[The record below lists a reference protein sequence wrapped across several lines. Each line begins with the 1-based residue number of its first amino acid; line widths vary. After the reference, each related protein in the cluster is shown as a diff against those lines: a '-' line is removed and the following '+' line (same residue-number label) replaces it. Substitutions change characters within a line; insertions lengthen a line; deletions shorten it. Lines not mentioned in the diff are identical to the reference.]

1 MTVNV
6 LKRQTIFKMIKPEMA
21 LRLIFALL
29 LIGGQSAQ
37 VCAQQKAIS
46 EASLTAL
53 PGQEVTKDNC
63 SQLVTNGE
71 KPSSIRDALF
81 TDGQAKKMFLL
92 YNKGTGKF
100 LTFGGYWS
108 ASATLSDTPCP
119 FWLQSRNEKEET
131 QSSCYLRYPESTEKY
146 LKAEKKFKTYS
157 NTEKEFP
164 APISF
169 YFGSQEG
176 SNRSYAIY
184 KSIQIVKK
192 DGTATDIKVKKTD
205 DSSDTDFHTASTDSP
220 FAPNG
225 KKFKS
230 EALDVDFNNG
240 DKLVVKVDLTACPDD
255 KNTGNILSIGTNIES
270 WNFTGDEM
278 VHVFFAKKDKDD
290 KDVKTFYIDRTW
302 GTAYNQRS
310 QKTTTD
316 ITALKDVTITL
327 TKEALTISSSTEE
340 TYTNKEKEF
349 PTVTPSKPLYYG
361 SVQGNNRSYATYKS
375 IQIVK
380 KDGTKTDIQVK
391 KTDDSSDDAFH
402 TASTGTP
409 FVPNGKKFKSDV
421 LDVDFD
427 NGDQLVVKMNLNE
440 CSDNVKTGN
449 ILSVGTD
456 IEQWS
461 DNFDNMVHV
470 YFTKSSKTFNIDR
483 TWGGSSSPKTV
494 TINNLQEDVTI
505 TLSKDALTITSTE
518 DYGYT
523 VPYTK
528 GKEGTLAKFKCDE
541 DGNYVIDADG
551 NLELTDDA
559 TGKAYYASNANINA
573 YTYSDLPN
581 DTYPSLF
588 ISRSIHSTEDGV
600 GPFLAYATIR
610 KATYDRDNDLS
621 EKMAGVYTDKPICS
635 TGENSKKYNPEYARW
650 QFIPTG
656 TTGEYRL
663 ALHMN
668 VNLETGLGYAEVNNP
683 TKTKEA
689 TYYMTASDGFI
700 KGSTTAIKAGDKQ
713 HYLYSTIDESGNR
726 TYIEDFSDRFEM
738 VKMTETPEQSGD
750 YATWKLITARDYLFM
765 LNSQQSALK
774 ETIDLSTVLADPDF
788 SRHNDGL
795 KKWQIDQTL
804 NSSNVYNA
812 AKLRIG
818 YDGNYKTDL
827 SATGYHYGSNET
839 WNFNDNTD
847 RGRNNNNFCAN
858 HSRYMCATIQNGG
871 YGRMYQSITVDS
883 PGWYIVRCQGLTTI
897 NAYLYATVKEGN
909 AKAAKEFK
917 CDLRK
922 ITDEYLQK
930 NLQILDANDAYWPY
944 DQASPMYNA
953 AVDMNDEHVQPNH
966 VKESTSQVLF
976 FVESATPSAPATIT
990 FGVNVPQQTTY
1001 KTGTNGT
1008 RTYSKDFTAFD
1019 SFRLLYGG
1027 QERNEPYLILNEND
1041 ENLDYLD
1048 ETIHKYK
1055 SHGDIHKR
1063 LLLHRT
1069 FSKGK
1074 WNTIMLPVGLTQD
1087 QFTGAFGKNA
1097 QIAEL
1102 STLTESQIRFKT
1114 VNASTTVTAPDGASY
1129 DYWFK
1134 PMTPY
1139 LIKINDE
1146 GYEAPKETDEYTAYL
1161 FNCADNGMTY
1171 QTKTIGGSDNAYY
1184 SIDDITMIEGDK
1196 FAKTI
1201 DDGNF
1206 NHWDFKGMTQSN
1218 IDGTENT
1225 YSYVIKGQETNE
1237 VNGGKMTAYGML
1249 TRNYTKD
1256 TNNKNT
1262 LLDGRAPMADAY
1274 ALTANAAGKPVM
1286 KYRSAGGASK
1296 GLRCW
1301 FRYTTTNQQA
1311 AKPQLALF
1319 IDDVNEPTSIEDI
1332 MNNDEGIT
1340 PAERF
1345 ANGIYSLNGQKLGDI
1360 NTSWNDL
1367 PKGIYI
1373 VNGKKMVK

>member
-1 MTVNV
+1 MKNNV
-6 LKRQTIFKMIKPEMA
+6 FKCKTIFKMIKPEMA

-46 EASLTAL
+46 EASLKAL
-53 PGQEVTKDNC
+53 QGKEVTKENYT
-63 SQLVTNGE
+63 QLVTNGE
-71 KPSSIRDALF
+71 KQSSIKDALF
-81 TDGQAKKMFLL
+81 NGQADKMFLL

-100 LTFGGYWS
+100 LTFDGYWG
-108 ASATLSDTPCP
+108 ASATLSDSPCP
-119 FWLQSRNEKEET
+119 FWLQSRNNTQET
-131 QSSCYLRYPESTEKY
+131 QSSCYLRYPENEGENWN
-146 LKAEKKFKTYS
+146 AEKKIKTY
-157 NTEKEFP
+157 NNKEKAFP
-164 APISF
+164 TSPTTKSF

-176 SNRSYAIY
+176 DNRSYAIY
-184 KSIQIVKK
+184 KSIQIVKSN
-192 DGTATDIKVKKTD
+192 GNITDIQVKKTD
-205 DSSDTDFHTASTDSP
+205 DSSDDANQTASTENP
-220 FAPNG
+220 FMPNG

-230 EALDVDFNNG
+230 EALDVDFDNG
-240 DKLVVKVDLTACPDD
+240 DKLVVKVNLSKCDND
-255 KNTGNILSIGTNIES
+255 KENILSIGTNIEN
-270 WNFTGDEM
+270 W
-278 VHVFFAKKDKDD
+278 
-290 KDVKTFYIDRTW
+290 
-302 GTAYNQRS
+302 
-310 QKTTTD
+310 
-316 ITALKDVTITL
+316 L
-327 TKEALTISSSTEE
+327 
-340 TYTNKEKEF
+340 
-349 PTVTPSKPLYYG
+349 
-361 SVQGNNRSYATYKS
+361 
-375 IQIVK
+375 
-380 KDGTKTDIQVK
+380 
-391 KTDDSSDDAFH
+391 
-402 TASTGTP
+402 STG
-409 FVPNGKKFKSDV
+409 
-421 LDVDFD
+421 
-427 NGDQLVVKMNLNE
+427 
-440 CSDNVKTGN
+440 
-449 ILSVGTD
+449 
-456 IEQWS
+456 
-461 DNFDNMVHV
+461 DNMVHV
-470 YFTKSSKTFNIDR
+470 YFTKSSKTFYIDR
-483 TWGGSSSPKTV
+483 TWGESYSKKET

-505 TLSKDALTITSTE
+505 TLTKDALTITSVE
-518 DYGYT
+518 DYGYS

-528 GKEGTLAKFKCDE
+528 GKEGTLAKFECDK
-541 DGNYVIDADG
+541 DGNYVIDTDG
-551 NLELTDDA
+551 KLKLTDDA
-559 TGKAYYASNANINA
+559 TGKAYYASNANIYA

-581 DTYPSLF
+581 DAYPSLF
-588 ISRSIHSTEDGV
+588 ISRNIHSTEDGV

-610 KATYDRDNDLS
+610 YSTYTNDNGLS
-621 EKMAGVYTDKPICS
+621 EKMAGIYTDKPICS

-713 HYLYSTIDESGNR
+713 HYLYSTVDESGNR
-726 TYIEDFSDRFEM
+726 TYIEDFSDRYEM

-774 ETIDLSTVLADPDF
+774 ETIDLSAVLADPDF
-788 SRHNDGL
+788 SRHNEGL
-795 KKWQIDQTL
+795 KNWQIDQTL
-804 NSSNVYNA
+804 KSSSDKYNE

-827 SATGYHYGSNET
+827 NASGYKFGASES
-839 WNFNDNTD
+839 WNFNDAID
-847 RGRNNNNFCAN
+847 RGRTNNDFCAN
-858 HSRYMCATIQNGG
+858 HSRYMCATVQNGG

-897 NAYLYATVKEGN
+897 NAYLYATVQEGN
-909 AKAAKEFK
+909 AKEAKEFT
-917 CDLRK
+917 CNLRK

-930 NLQILDANDAYWPY
+930 SLQILDATNAYWPY

-1001 KTGTNGT
+1001 ETGTNGT
-1008 RTYSKDFTAFD
+1008 RSYSKDFTAFD

-1146 GYEAPKETDEYTAYL
+1146 GYETPKETDEYTAYL

-1206 NHWDFKGMTQSN
+1206 NHWDFKGMTKSN
-1218 IDGTENT
+1218 IDGTENI

-1256 TNNKNT
+1256 ANNKNT

-1274 ALTANAAGKPVM
+1274 ALTANAEGKPVM

-1301 FRYTTTNQQA
+1301 FRYTTTDQQA

-1332 MNNDEGIT
+1332 MNNDEGIA

-1345 ANGIYSLNGQKLGDI
+1345 ANGIYSLNGQKLGDV

>member
-1 MTVNV
+1 MKNNV
-6 LKRQTIFKMIKPEMA
+6 FKCQTIFKMIKPEMA

-37 VCAQQKAIS
+37 VCAQKKAIS
-46 EASLTAL
+46 EASLKAL
-53 PGQEVTKDNC
+53 QGKEVTKENYT
-63 SQLVTNGE
+63 QLVTNGE
-71 KPSSIRDALF
+71 KQSSIKDALF
-81 TDGQAKKMFLL
+81 KDGQAQKMFLL
-92 YNKGTGKF
+92 YNKGTGNF
-100 LTFGGYWS
+100 LTFDGYWG
-108 ASATLSDTPCP
+108 ASATLSDSPCP
-119 FWLQSRNEKEET
+119 FWLQSRNNTQET
-131 QSSCYLRYPESTEKY
+131 QSSCYLRYPENEGENWN
-146 LKAEKKFKTYS
+146 AEKKIKTY
-157 NTEKEFP
+157 NNKEKAFP
-164 APISF
+164 TSPTTKSF

-176 SNRSYAIY
+176 DNRSYAIY
-184 KSIQIVKK
+184 KSIQIVKSN
-192 DGTATDIKVKKTD
+192 GNITDIQVKKTD
-205 DSSDTDFHTASTDSP
+205 DSSDDANQTASTENP
-220 FAPNG
+220 FMPNG

-230 EALDVDFNNG
+230 EALDVDFDNG
-240 DKLVVKVDLTACPDD
+240 DKLVVKVNLSKCNND
-255 KNTGNILSIGTNIES
+255 KENILSIGTNIEN
-270 WNFTGDEM
+270 W
-278 VHVFFAKKDKDD
+278 
-290 KDVKTFYIDRTW
+290 
-302 GTAYNQRS
+302 
-310 QKTTTD
+310 
-316 ITALKDVTITL
+316 L
-327 TKEALTISSSTEE
+327 
-340 TYTNKEKEF
+340 
-349 PTVTPSKPLYYG
+349 
-361 SVQGNNRSYATYKS
+361 
-375 IQIVK
+375 
-380 KDGTKTDIQVK
+380 
-391 KTDDSSDDAFH
+391 
-402 TASTGTP
+402 STG
-409 FVPNGKKFKSDV
+409 
-421 LDVDFD
+421 
-427 NGDQLVVKMNLNE
+427 
-440 CSDNVKTGN
+440 
-449 ILSVGTD
+449 
-456 IEQWS
+456 
-461 DNFDNMVHV
+461 DNMVHV
-470 YFTKSSKTFNIDR
+470 YFTKSSKTFYIDR
-483 TWGGSSSPKTV
+483 TWGESYNKKET

-505 TLSKDALTITSTE
+505 TLTKDALTITSVE
-518 DYGYT
+518 DYGYS

-528 GKEGTLAKFKCDE
+528 GKEGTLAMFECDK

-551 NLELTDDA
+551 KLELTEDA
-559 TGKAYYASNANINA
+559 SGKAYYASNANIYA

-581 DTYPSLF
+581 DAYPSLF
-588 ISRSIHSTEDGV
+588 ISRNIHSTEDGV

-610 KATYDRDNDLS
+610 KATYDRDKDLS
-621 EKMAGVYTDKPICS
+621 EKMAGIYTDKPICS
-635 TGENSKKYNPEYARW
+635 TGENGKKYNPEYARW

-668 VNLETGLGYAEVNNP
+668 VNLETGLGYAEVNDP
-683 TKTKEA
+683 SKTKEA

-713 HYLYSTIDESGNR
+713 HYLYSTVDESGNR
-726 TYIEDFSDRFEM
+726 TYIEDFSDRYEM

-774 ETIDLSTVLADPDF
+774 ETIDLSAVLADPDF

-795 KKWQIDQTL
+795 KSWQIDQTL
-804 NSSNVYNA
+804 NSSNVYND

-818 YDGNYKTDL
+818 YDGNYKTNL
-827 SATGYHYGSNET
+827 TASGYTFGASYDK
-839 WNFNDNTD
+839 NFNDAID
-847 RGRNNNNFCAN
+847 RGRTNNDFCAN
-858 HSRYMCATIQNGG
+858 HSRYMCATVQNGG

-897 NAYLYATVKEGN
+897 DAYLYAKVQEGN

-917 CDLRK
+917 CNLRK
-922 ITDEYLQK
+922 ITDDYLQK
-930 NLQILDANDAYWPY
+930 SLQILDATNAYWPY

-976 FVESATPSAPATIT
+976 FVESATPSAPTTIT

-1001 KTGTNGT
+1001 ETGTNGT
-1008 RTYSKDFTAFD
+1008 RSYSKDFTAFD

-1027 QERNEPYLILNEND
+1027 QEKNEPYLILNEND

-1048 ETIHKYK
+1048 QTIHKYK
-1055 SHGDIHKR
+1055 SHGDIHKK

-1087 QFTGAFGKNA
+1087 QFKGAFGDNA

-1102 STLTESQIRFKT
+1102 SELTASKIVFKT
-1114 VNASTTVTAPDGASY
+1114 VNASTTVTAPDGTSY
-1129 DYWFK
+1129 NYWLQ

-1146 GYEAPKETDEYTAYL
+1146 GYEAPKTTDEYTAYL

-1171 QTKTIGGSDNAYY
+1171 QTKTIGGTENAYY
-1184 SIDDITMIEGDK
+1184 SIEDITMIEGDK

-1201 DDGNF
+1201 DEGNF
-1206 NHWDFKGMTQSN
+1206 NHWDFKGMTLSN
-1218 IDGTENT
+1218 IDGTQNT
-1225 YSYVIKGQETNE
+1225 YSYVIKGQETNAD
-1237 VNGGKMTAYGML
+1237 VYGGKMTAYGML

-1256 TNNKNT
+1256 ANNKNT

-1274 ALTANAAGKPVM
+1274 ALTANAEGKPVM

-1301 FRYTTTNQQA
+1301 FRYTTTDQQT

-1319 IDDVNEPTSIEDI
+1319 IDDVNEPTSIDDI
-1332 MNNDEGIT
+1332 MSNDEGIA

-1345 ANGIYSLNGQKLGDI
+1345 ANGIYSLNGQKLGDV

>member
-1 MTVNV
+1 MKNNV
-6 LKRQTIFKMIKPEMA
+6 FKCKTIFKMIKPEMA

-37 VCAQQKAIS
+37 VCAQKKAIS
-46 EASLTAL
+46 EASLKAL
-53 PGQEVTKDNC
+53 QGKEVTKENYT
-63 SQLVTNGE
+63 QLVTNGE
-71 KPSSIRDALF
+71 KQSSIKDALF
-81 TDGQAKKMFLL
+81 NGQADKMFLL

-100 LTFGGYWS
+100 LTFDGYWG
-108 ASATLSDTPCP
+108 ASATLSDSPCP
-119 FWLQSRNEKEET
+119 FWLQSRNNTQET
-131 QSSCYLRYPESTEKY
+131 QSSCYLRYPENERENWN
-146 LKAEKKFKTYS
+146 AEKKIKTY
-157 NTEKEFP
+157 NNKEKEFP
-164 APISF
+164 TSPTTKSF

-176 SNRSYAIY
+176 DNRSYATY
-184 KSIQIVKK
+184 KSIQIVKSN
-192 DGTATDIKVKKTD
+192 GNITDIQVKKTD
-205 DSSDTDFHTASTDSP
+205 DSSDDANQTASTENP
-220 FAPNG
+220 FMPNG

-230 EALDVDFNNG
+230 EALDVDFDNG
-240 DKLVVKVDLTACPDD
+240 DKLVFKVNLSKCDND
-255 KNTGNILSIGTNIES
+255 KENILSIGTNIEN
-270 WNFTGDEM
+270 W
-278 VHVFFAKKDKDD
+278 
-290 KDVKTFYIDRTW
+290 
-302 GTAYNQRS
+302 
-310 QKTTTD
+310 
-316 ITALKDVTITL
+316 L
-327 TKEALTISSSTEE
+327 
-340 TYTNKEKEF
+340 
-349 PTVTPSKPLYYG
+349 
-361 SVQGNNRSYATYKS
+361 
-375 IQIVK
+375 
-380 KDGTKTDIQVK
+380 
-391 KTDDSSDDAFH
+391 
-402 TASTGTP
+402 STG
-409 FVPNGKKFKSDV
+409 
-421 LDVDFD
+421 
-427 NGDQLVVKMNLNE
+427 
-440 CSDNVKTGN
+440 
-449 ILSVGTD
+449 
-456 IEQWS
+456 
-461 DNFDNMVHV
+461 DNMVHV
-470 YFTKSSKTFNIDR
+470 YFTKSSKTFYIDR
-483 TWGGSSSPKTV
+483 TWGESYNKKET

-505 TLSKDALTITSTE
+505 TLTKDALTITSVE
-518 DYGYT
+518 DYGYS
-523 VPYTK
+523 VPYIN
-528 GKEGTLAKFKCDE
+528 GKEGTLAKFECDK

-551 NLELTDDA
+551 KLELTDDA
-559 TGKAYYASNANINA
+559 TGKAYYASNANIYA

-581 DTYPSLF
+581 DAYPSLF
-588 ISRSIHSTEDGV
+588 ISRNIHSTEDGV

-610 KATYDRDNDLS
+610 YSTYTNDNGLS
-621 EKMAGVYTDKPICS
+621 EKMAGIYTDKPICS

-668 VNLETGLGYAEVNNP
+668 VNLETGLGYAEVNDP
-683 TKTKEA
+683 SKTKEA

-713 HYLYSTIDESGNR
+713 HYLYSTVDESGNR
-726 TYIEDFSDRFEM
+726 TYIEDFSDRYEM

-774 ETIDLSTVLADPDF
+774 ETIDLSAVLADPDF

-795 KKWQIDQTL
+795 KNWQIDQTL
-804 NSSNVYNA
+804 KSSSDKYNE

-818 YDGNYKTDL
+818 YDGNYKTNL
-827 SATGYHYGSNET
+827 TASGYTFGASYDK
-839 WNFNDNTD
+839 NFNDAID
-847 RGRNNNNFCAN
+847 RGRTNNDFCAN
-858 HSRYMCATIQNGG
+858 HSRYMCATVQNGG

-897 NAYLYATVKEGN
+897 DAYLYAKVQEGN
-909 AKAAKEFK
+909 AKEAKEFK
-917 CDLRK
+917 CNLRK
-922 ITDEYLQK
+922 ITDDYLQK
-930 NLQILDANDAYWPY
+930 NLQILDATNAYWPY

-1001 KTGTNGT
+1001 ETGTNGT
-1008 RTYSKDFTAFD
+1008 RSYSKDFTAFD

-1087 QFTGAFGKNA
+1087 QFTGAFGENA

-1102 STLTESQIRFKT
+1102 SELTASKIVFKT
-1114 VNASTTVTAPDGASY
+1114 VNASTTVTAPDGTSY
-1129 DYWFK
+1129 NYWLQ

-1139 LIKINDE
+1139 LIKINDD
-1146 GYEAPKETDEYTAYL
+1146 GKDAPDQTKEYTAYL

-1171 QTKTIGGSDNAYY
+1171 QTKTIGGTENAYY
-1184 SIDDITMIEGDK
+1184 SIEDITMIEGEG

-1218 IDGTENT
+1218 IDGKEKT

-1256 TNNKNT
+1256 ANNKNT

-1274 ALTANAAGKPVM
+1274 ALTANAEGKPVM

-1301 FRYTTTNQQA
+1301 FRYTTTDQQA

-1332 MNNDEGIT
+1332 MNNDEGIA

-1345 ANGIYSLNGQKLGDI
+1345 ANGIYSLNGQKLGDV

>member
-1 MTVNV
+1 MKNNV
-6 LKRQTIFKMIKPEMA
+6 FKCKTIFKMIKPEMA

-37 VCAQQKAIS
+37 VCAQKKAIS
-46 EASLTAL
+46 EASLKAL
-53 PGQEVTKDNC
+53 QGKEVTKENYT
-63 SQLVTNGE
+63 QLVTNGE
-71 KPSSIRDALF
+71 KQSSIKDALF
-81 TDGQAKKMFLL
+81 NGQADKMFLL

-100 LTFGGYWS
+100 LTFDGYWG
-108 ASATLSDTPCP
+108 ASATLSDSPCP
-119 FWLQSRNEKEET
+119 FWLQSRNNTQET
-131 QSSCYLRYPESTEKY
+131 QSSCYLRYPENEGENWN
-146 LKAEKKFKTYS
+146 AEKKIKTY
-157 NTEKEFP
+157 NNKEKAFP
-164 APISF
+164 TSPTTKSF

-176 SNRSYAIY
+176 DNRSYAIY
-184 KSIQIVKK
+184 KSIQIVKSN
-192 DGTATDIKVKKTD
+192 GNITDIQVKKTD
-205 DSSDTDFHTASTDSP
+205 DSFDDANQTASTENP
-220 FAPNG
+220 FMPNG

-230 EALDVDFNNG
+230 EALDVDFDNG
-240 DKLVVKVDLTACPDD
+240 DNLVVKVNLSKCDND
-255 KNTGNILSIGTNIES
+255 KENILSIGTNIEN
-270 WNFTGDEM
+270 W
-278 VHVFFAKKDKDD
+278 
-290 KDVKTFYIDRTW
+290 
-302 GTAYNQRS
+302 
-310 QKTTTD
+310 
-316 ITALKDVTITL
+316 L
-327 TKEALTISSSTEE
+327 
-340 TYTNKEKEF
+340 
-349 PTVTPSKPLYYG
+349 
-361 SVQGNNRSYATYKS
+361 
-375 IQIVK
+375 
-380 KDGTKTDIQVK
+380 
-391 KTDDSSDDAFH
+391 
-402 TASTGTP
+402 STG
-409 FVPNGKKFKSDV
+409 
-421 LDVDFD
+421 
-427 NGDQLVVKMNLNE
+427 
-440 CSDNVKTGN
+440 
-449 ILSVGTD
+449 
-456 IEQWS
+456 
-461 DNFDNMVHV
+461 DNMVHV
-470 YFTKSSKTFNIDR
+470 YFTKSSKTFYIDR
-483 TWGGSSSPKTV
+483 TWGESYNKKET

-505 TLSKDALTITSTE
+505 TLTKDALTITSVE
-518 DYGYT
+518 DYGYS
-523 VPYTK
+523 VPYIN
-528 GKEGTLAKFKCDE
+528 GKEGTLAKFECDK
-541 DGNYVIDADG
+541 DGNYVIDANG
-551 NLELTDDA
+551 KLELTEDA
-559 TGKAYYASNANINA
+559 SGKAYYASNANIYA

-581 DTYPSLF
+581 DAYPSLF
-588 ISRSIHSTEDGV
+588 ISRNIHSTEDGV

-610 KATYDRDNDLS
+610 YSTYTNDNGLS
-621 EKMAGVYTDKPICS
+621 EKMAGIYTDKPICS

-668 VNLETGLGYAEVNNP
+668 VNLETGLGYAEVNDP
-683 TKTKEA
+683 SKTKEA

-713 HYLYSTIDESGNR
+713 HYLYSTVDESGNR
-726 TYIEDFSDRFEM
+726 TYIEDFSDRYEM

-774 ETIDLSTVLADPDF
+774 ETIDLSAVLADPDF

-795 KKWQIDQTL
+795 KSWQIDQTL
-804 NSSNVYNA
+804 NSSNVYND

-818 YDGNYKTDL
+818 YDGNYKTNL
-827 SATGYHYGSNET
+827 TASGYTFGASYDK
-839 WNFNDNTD
+839 NFNDAID
-847 RGRNNNNFCAN
+847 RGRTNNDFCAN
-858 HSRYMCATIQNGG
+858 HSRYMCATVQNGG

-897 NAYLYATVKEGN
+897 DAYLYAKVQEGN
-909 AKAAKEFK
+909 AKEAKEFK
-917 CDLRK
+917 CNLRK
-922 ITDEYLQK
+922 ITDDYLQK
-930 NLQILDANDAYWPY
+930 SLQILDATNAYWPY

-1001 KTGTNGT
+1001 ETGTNGT
-1008 RTYSKDFTAFD
+1008 RSYSKDFTAFD

-1027 QERNEPYLILNEND
+1027 QEKNEPYLILNEND

-1048 ETIHKYK
+1048 QTIHKYK
-1055 SHGDIHKR
+1055 SHGDIHKK

-1087 QFTGAFGKNA
+1087 QFKGAFGDNA

-1102 STLTESQIRFKT
+1102 SELTASKIVFKT
-1114 VNASTTVTAPDGASY
+1114 VNASTTVTAPDGTSY
-1129 DYWFK
+1129 NYWLQ

-1139 LIKINDE
+1139 LIKITDE
-1146 GYEAPKETDEYTAYL
+1146 GKDAPDQTKEYTAYL

-1171 QTKTIGGSDNAYY
+1171 QTKTIGGTENAYY
-1184 SIDDITMIEGDK
+1184 SIEDITMIEGDK

-1201 DDGNF
+1201 DEGNF
-1206 NHWDFKGMTQSN
+1206 NHWDFKGMTLSN
-1218 IDGTENT
+1218 IDVKEKT
-1225 YSYVIKGQETNE
+1225 YSYVIKRQETNE

-1256 TNNKNT
+1256 ANNKNT

-1301 FRYTTTNQQA
+1301 FRYTTTDQQA

-1332 MNNDEGIT
+1332 MNNDEGIA

-1345 ANGIYSLNGQKLGDI
+1345 ANGIYSLNGQKLGDV

>member
-1 MTVNV
+1 MKNNV
-6 LKRQTIFKMIKPEMA
+6 FKCKTIFKMIKPEMA

-37 VCAQQKAIS
+37 VCAQKKAIS
-46 EASLTAL
+46 EASLKAL
-53 PGQEVTKDNC
+53 QGKEVTKENYT
-63 SQLVTNGE
+63 QLVTNGE
-71 KPSSIRDALF
+71 KQSSIKDALF
-81 TDGQAKKMFLL
+81 NGQADKMFLL

-100 LTFGGYWS
+100 LTFDGYWG
-108 ASATLSDTPCP
+108 ASATLSDSPCP
-119 FWLQSRNEKEET
+119 FWLQSRNNTQET
-131 QSSCYLRYPESTEKY
+131 QSSCYLRYPENEGENWN
-146 LKAEKKFKTYS
+146 AEKKIKTY
-157 NTEKEFP
+157 NNKEKAFP
-164 APISF
+164 TSPTTKSF

-176 SNRSYAIY
+176 DNRSYAIY
-184 KSIQIVKK
+184 KSIQIVKSN
-192 DGTATDIKVKKTD
+192 GNITDIQVKKTD
-205 DSSDTDFHTASTDSP
+205 DSSDDANQTASTENP
-220 FAPNG
+220 FMPNG

-230 EALDVDFNNG
+230 EALDVDFDNG
-240 DKLVVKVDLTACPDD
+240 DKLVVKVNLSKCNND
-255 KNTGNILSIGTNIES
+255 KENILSIGTNIEKWIS
-270 WNFTGDEM
+270 TGD
-278 VHVFFAKKDKDD
+278 
-290 KDVKTFYIDRTW
+290 
-302 GTAYNQRS
+302 
-310 QKTTTD
+310 
-316 ITALKDVTITL
+316 
-327 TKEALTISSSTEE
+327 
-340 TYTNKEKEF
+340 
-349 PTVTPSKPLYYG
+349 
-361 SVQGNNRSYATYKS
+361 
-375 IQIVK
+375 
-380 KDGTKTDIQVK
+380 
-391 KTDDSSDDAFH
+391 
-402 TASTGTP
+402 
-409 FVPNGKKFKSDV
+409 
-421 LDVDFD
+421 
-427 NGDQLVVKMNLNE
+427 
-440 CSDNVKTGN
+440 
-449 ILSVGTD
+449 
-456 IEQWS
+456 
-461 DNFDNMVHV
+461 NMIHV
-470 YFTKSSKTFNIDR
+470 YFTKNSKTFNIDR
-483 TWGGSSSPKTV
+483 TWGESYSKKET

-505 TLSKDALTITSTE
+505 TLTKDALTITSVE
-518 DYGYT
+518 DYGYS
-523 VPYTK
+523 VPYIK
-528 GKEGTLAKFKCDE
+528 GKEGTLAKFECDK
-541 DGNYVIDADG
+541 DGNYVIDTDG
-551 NLELTDDA
+551 KLKLTDDA
-559 TGKAYYASNANINA
+559 TGKAYYASNANIYA

-581 DTYPSLF
+581 DAYPSLF
-588 ISRSIHSTEDGV
+588 ISRNIHSTEDGV

-610 KATYDRDNDLS
+610 YSTYTNDNGLS
-621 EKMAGVYTDKPICS
+621 EKMAGIYTDKPICS

-668 VNLETGLGYAEVNNP
+668 VNLETGLGYAEVNDP
-683 TKTKEA
+683 SKTKEA

-713 HYLYSTIDESGNR
+713 HYLYSTVDESGNR
-726 TYIEDFSDRFEM
+726 TYIEDFSDRYEM

-774 ETIDLSTVLADPDF
+774 ETIDLSAVLADPDF
-788 SRHNDGL
+788 SRHNEGL
-795 KKWQIDQTL
+795 KNWQIDQTL
-804 NSSNVYNA
+804 KSSSDKYNE

-827 SATGYHYGSNET
+827 NASGYKFGASES
-839 WNFNDNTD
+839 WNFNDAID
-847 RGRNNNNFCAN
+847 RGRTNNDFCAN
-858 HSRYMCATIQNGG
+858 HSRYMCATVQNGG
-871 YGRMYQSITVDS
+871 YGRMYQSITIDR

-897 NAYLYATVKEGN
+897 DAYLYAKVQEGN
-909 AKAAKEFK
+909 AKEAKEFK
-917 CDLRK
+917 CNLRK
-922 ITDEYLQK
+922 ITDDYLQK
-930 NLQILDANDAYWPY
+930 SLQILDATNAYWPY

-1001 KTGTNGT
+1001 ETGTNGT
-1008 RTYSKDFTAFD
+1008 RSYSKDFTAFD

-1055 SHGDIHKR
+1055 SHGDIHKK

-1087 QFTGAFGKNA
+1087 QFTGAFGENA

-1102 STLTESQIRFKT
+1102 SELTASKIVFKT
-1114 VNASTTVTAPDGASY
+1114 VNASTTVTAPDGTSY
-1129 DYWFK
+1129 NYWLQ

-1139 LIKINDE
+1139 LIKINDD
-1146 GYEAPKETDEYTAYL
+1146 GKDAPDQTKEYTAYL

-1171 QTKTIGGSDNAYY
+1171 QTKTIGGTENAYY
-1184 SIDDITMIEGDK
+1184 SIEDITMIEGDK

-1206 NHWDFKGMTQSN
+1206 NHWDFKGMTLSN
-1218 IDGTENT
+1218 IDGKEKT

-1256 TNNKNT
+1256 ANNKNT

-1274 ALTANAAGKPVM
+1274 ALTANAEGKPVM

-1301 FRYTTTNQQA
+1301 FRYTTTDQQA

-1332 MNNDEGIT
+1332 MNNDEGIA

-1345 ANGIYSLNGQKLGDI
+1345 ANGIYSLNGQKLGDV

>member
-1 MTVNV
+1 MKNNV
-6 LKRQTIFKMIKPEMA
+6 FKCKTIFKMIKPEMA

-37 VCAQQKAIS
+37 VCAQKKAIS
-46 EASLTAL
+46 EASLKAL
-53 PGQEVTKDNC
+53 QGNEVTKENYT
-63 SQLVTNGE
+63 QLVTNGE
-71 KPSSIRDALF
+71 KPSSIKDALF
-81 TDGQAKKMFLL
+81 KDGQAQKMFLL

-100 LTFGGYWS
+100 LTFDGYWG
-108 ASATLSDTPCP
+108 ASATLSDSPCP
-119 FWLQSRNEKEET
+119 FWLQSRNNTKET
-131 QSSCYLRYPESTEKY
+131 QSSCYLRYPENEGENWN
-146 LKAEKKFKTYS
+146 AEKKIKTY
-157 NTEKEFP
+157 NNKEKEFP
-164 APISF
+164 VPIHI
-169 YFGSQEG
+169 YLGSQEG

-184 KSIQIVKK
+184 KSIQIKK
-192 DGTATDIKVKKTD
+192 SDGTIKNVQVKKTD
-205 DSSDTDFHTASTDSP
+205 DTSDADFHTASNKNP
-220 FAPNG
+220 FTPNG

-230 EALDVDFNNG
+230 EALDVDFDKG
-240 DKLVVKVDLTACPDD
+240 DQLVVEVDLTKCSDN
-255 KNTGNILSIGTNIES
+255 KETGNILSIGTKIES
-270 WNFTGDEM
+270 WSYSNEEM
-278 VHVFFAKKDKDD
+278 VHVYFAKKDKD
-290 KDVKTFYIDRTW
+290 KTFYIDRTW
-302 GTAYNQRS
+302 GTGS
-310 QKTTTD
+310 QNNKKETINITD
-316 ITALKDVTITL
+316 LQDVTITL
-327 TKEALTISSSTEE
+327 TKEALTISSKEE
-340 TYTNKEKEF
+340 TYTNKKNF
-349 PTVTPSKPLYYG
+349 PTVTPTKSFYYG
-361 SVQGNNRSYATYKS
+361 SVQGDNRSYAIYKA

-380 KDGTKTDIQVK
+380 SGGTTTDVEVK
-391 KTDDSSDDAFH
+391 KTDDTSDGTYH
-402 TASTGTP
+402 KASTDNP
-409 FVPNGKKFKSDV
+409 FAPNGKKFKSDV

-427 NGDQLVVKMNLNE
+427 KGDQLVVNMNLN
-440 CSDNVKTGN
+440 SFPDNTVKGN
-449 ILSVGTD
+449 ILSIGTD
-456 IEQWS
+456 IEQWGY
-461 DNFDNMVHV
+461 NFGNMVHI
-470 YFTKSSKTFNIDR
+470 YFTKSSKTFYIDR
-483 TWGGSSSPKTV
+483 TWGGSNSQKTV

-505 TLSKDALTITSTE
+505 TLTKDALTITSVE
-518 DYGYT
+518 DYGYS
-523 VPYTK
+523 VLYTK
-528 GKEGTLAKFKCDE
+528 GKEGTLAKFECDK
-541 DGNYVIDADG
+541 DGNYVIDTDG
-551 NLELTDDA
+551 KLKLTDDA
-559 TGKAYYASNANINA
+559 TGKAYYASNANIYA

-581 DTYPSLF
+581 DAYPSLF
-588 ISRSIHSTEDGV
+588 ISRNIHSTEDGV

-610 KATYDRDNDLS
+610 YSTYTNDNGLS
-621 EKMAGVYTDKPICS
+621 EKMAGIYTDKPICS

-668 VNLETGLGYAEVNNP
+668 VNLETGLGYAEVNDP
-683 TKTKEA
+683 SKTKEA

-713 HYLYSTIDESGNR
+713 HYLYSTVDESGNR
-726 TYIEDFSDRFEM
+726 TYIEDFSDRYEM

-774 ETIDLSTVLADPDF
+774 ETIDLSAVLADPDF

-795 KKWQIDQTL
+795 KSWQIDQTL
-804 NSSNVYNA
+804 NSSNVYND

-818 YDGNYKTDL
+818 YDGNYKTNL
-827 SATGYHYGSNET
+827 TASGYTFGASYDK
-839 WNFNDNTD
+839 NFNDAID
-847 RGRNNNNFCAN
+847 RGRTNNDFCAN
-858 HSRYMCATIQNGG
+858 HSRYMCATVQNGG

-897 NAYLYATVKEGN
+897 DAYLYAKVQEGN

-917 CDLRK
+917 CNLRK
-922 ITDEYLQK
+922 ITDDYLQK
-930 NLQILDANDAYWPY
+930 SLQILDATNAYWPY

-1001 KTGTNGT
+1001 ETGTNGT
-1008 RTYSKDFTAFD
+1008 RSYSKDFTAFD

-1027 QERNEPYLILNEND
+1027 QEKNEPYLILNEND

-1048 ETIHKYK
+1048 QTIHKYK
-1055 SHGDIHKR
+1055 SHGDIHKK

-1114 VNASTTVTAPDGASY
+1114 VNASTTVTAPDGTSY
-1129 DYWFK
+1129 NYWLQ

-1146 GYEAPKETDEYTAYL
+1146 GYEAPKTTDEYTAYL

-1171 QTKTIGGSDNAYY
+1171 QTKTIGGTENAYY
-1184 SIDDITMIEGDK
+1184 SIEDITMIEGDK

-1201 DDGNF
+1201 DEGNF
-1206 NHWDFKGMTQSN
+1206 NHWDFKGMTLSN
-1218 IDGTENT
+1218 IDGTQNT

-1256 TNNKNT
+1256 ANNKNT

-1274 ALTANAAGKPVM
+1274 ALTANAEGKPVM

-1301 FRYTTTNQQA
+1301 FRYTTTDQQA

-1332 MNNDEGIT
+1332 MNNDEGIA

-1345 ANGIYSLNGQKLGDI
+1345 ANGIYSLNGQKLGDV

-1373 VNGKKMVK
+1373 VNGKKMMK

>member
-1 MTVNV
+1 MKNNV
-6 LKRQTIFKMIKPEMA
+6 FKCKTIFKMIKPEMA

-37 VCAQQKAIS
+37 VCAQKKAIS
-46 EASLTAL
+46 EASLKAL
-53 PGQEVTKDNC
+53 QGKEVTKENYT
-63 SQLVTNGE
+63 QLVTNGE
-71 KPSSIRDALF
+71 KQSSIKDALF
-81 TDGQAKKMFLL
+81 NGQADKMFLL

-100 LTFGGYWS
+100 LTFDGYWG
-108 ASATLSDTPCP
+108 ASATLSDSPCP
-119 FWLQSRNEKEET
+119 FWLQSRNNTQET
-131 QSSCYLRYPESTEKY
+131 QSSCYLRYPENEGENWN
-146 LKAEKKFKTYS
+146 AEKKIKTY
-157 NTEKEFP
+157 NNKEKAFP
-164 APISF
+164 TSPTTKSF

-176 SNRSYAIY
+176 DNRSYAIY
-184 KSIQIVKK
+184 KSIQIVKSN
-192 DGTATDIKVKKTD
+192 GNITDIQVKKTD
-205 DSSDTDFHTASTDSP
+205 DSSDDANQTASTENP
-220 FAPNG
+220 FMPNG

-230 EALDVDFNNG
+230 EALDVDFDNG
-240 DKLVVKVDLTACPDD
+240 DKLVVKVNLSKCDND
-255 KNTGNILSIGTNIES
+255 KENILSIGTNIEN
-270 WNFTGDEM
+270 W
-278 VHVFFAKKDKDD
+278 
-290 KDVKTFYIDRTW
+290 
-302 GTAYNQRS
+302 
-310 QKTTTD
+310 
-316 ITALKDVTITL
+316 L
-327 TKEALTISSSTEE
+327 
-340 TYTNKEKEF
+340 
-349 PTVTPSKPLYYG
+349 
-361 SVQGNNRSYATYKS
+361 
-375 IQIVK
+375 
-380 KDGTKTDIQVK
+380 
-391 KTDDSSDDAFH
+391 
-402 TASTGTP
+402 STG
-409 FVPNGKKFKSDV
+409 
-421 LDVDFD
+421 
-427 NGDQLVVKMNLNE
+427 
-440 CSDNVKTGN
+440 
-449 ILSVGTD
+449 
-456 IEQWS
+456 
-461 DNFDNMVHV
+461 DNMVHV
-470 YFTKSSKTFNIDR
+470 YFTKSSKTFYIDR
-483 TWGGSSSPKTV
+483 TWGESYNKKET

-505 TLSKDALTITSTE
+505 TLTKDALTITSVE
-518 DYGYT
+518 DYGYS
-523 VPYTK
+523 VPYIK
-528 GKEGTLAKFKCDE
+528 GKEGTLAKFECDK
-541 DGNYVIDADG
+541 DGNYVIDTDG
-551 NLELTDDA
+551 KLKLTDDA
-559 TGKAYYASNANINA
+559 TGKAYYASNANIYA

-581 DTYPSLF
+581 DAYPSLF
-588 ISRSIHSTEDGV
+588 ISRNIHSTEDGV

-610 KATYDRDNDLS
+610 YSTYTNDNGLS
-621 EKMAGVYTDKPICS
+621 EKMAGIYTDKPICS

-668 VNLETGLGYAEVNNP
+668 VNLETGLGYAEVNDP
-683 TKTKEA
+683 SKTKEA

-713 HYLYSTIDESGNR
+713 HYLYSTVDESGNR
-726 TYIEDFSDRFEM
+726 TYIEDFSDRYEM

-774 ETIDLSTVLADPDF
+774 ETIDLSAVLADPDF

-795 KKWQIDQTL
+795 KSWQIDQTL
-804 NSSNVYNA
+804 NSSNVYND

-818 YDGNYKTDL
+818 YDGNYKTNL
-827 SATGYHYGSNET
+827 TASGYTFGASYDK
-839 WNFNDNTD
+839 NFNDAID
-847 RGRNNNNFCAN
+847 RGRTNNDFCAN
-858 HSRYMCATIQNGG
+858 HSRYMCATVQNGG

-897 NAYLYATVKEGN
+897 DAYLYAKVQEGN
-909 AKAAKEFK
+909 AKEAKEFT
-917 CDLRK
+917 CNLRK
-922 ITDEYLQK
+922 ITDDYLQK
-930 NLQILDANDAYWPY
+930 SLQILDAKDAYWPY

-1001 KTGTNGT
+1001 ETGTNGT
-1008 RTYSKDFTAFD
+1008 RSYSKDFTAFD

-1027 QERNEPYLILNEND
+1027 QEKNEPYLILNEND

-1048 ETIHKYK
+1048 QTIHKYK
-1055 SHGDIHKR
+1055 SHGDIHKK

-1087 QFTGAFGKNA
+1087 QFKGAFGDNA

-1102 STLTESQIRFKT
+1102 SELTASKIVFKT

-1129 DYWFK
+1129 NYWLQ

-1139 LIKINDE
+1139 LIKITDE
-1146 GYEAPKETDEYTAYL
+1146 GKDAPDQTKEYTAYL

-1171 QTKTIGGSDNAYY
+1171 QTKTIGGTENAYY
-1184 SIDDITMIEGDK
+1184 SIEDITMIEGEG

-1206 NHWDFKGMTQSN
+1206 NHWDFKGMTLSN
-1218 IDGTENT
+1218 IDGKEKT

-1249 TRNYTKD
+1249 THNYTKD
-1256 TNNKNT
+1256 ANNKNT

-1274 ALTANAAGKPVM
+1274 ALTANAEGKPVM

-1301 FRYTTTNQQA
+1301 FRYTTTDQQA

-1319 IDDVNEPTSIEDI
+1319 IDDVNEPTSIDDI
-1332 MNNDEGIT
+1332 MSNDEGIA

-1345 ANGIYSLNGQKLGDI
+1345 ANGIYSLNGQKLGDV

>member
-1 MTVNV
+1 MKNNV
-6 LKRQTIFKMIKPEMA
+6 FKCKTIFKMIKPEMA

-37 VCAQQKAIS
+37 VCAQKKAIS
-46 EASLTAL
+46 EASLKAL
-53 PGQEVTKDNC
+53 QGKEVTKENYT
-63 SQLVTNGE
+63 QLVTNGE
-71 KPSSIRDALF
+71 KQSSIKDALF
-81 TDGQAKKMFLL
+81 NGQADKMFLL

-100 LTFGGYWS
+100 LTFDGYWG
-108 ASATLSDTPCP
+108 ASATLSDSPCP
-119 FWLQSRNEKEET
+119 FWLQSRNNTQET
-131 QSSCYLRYPESTEKY
+131 QSSCYLRYPENEGENWN
-146 LKAEKKFKTYS
+146 AEKKIKTY
-157 NTEKEFP
+157 NNKEKAFP
-164 APISF
+164 TSPTTKSF

-176 SNRSYAIY
+176 DNRSYAIY
-184 KSIQIVKK
+184 KSIQIVKSN
-192 DGTATDIKVKKTD
+192 GNITDIQVKKTD
-205 DSSDTDFHTASTDSP
+205 DSSDDANQTASTENP
-220 FAPNG
+220 FMPNG

-230 EALDVDFNNG
+230 EALDVDFDNG
-240 DKLVVKVDLTACPDD
+240 DKLVVKVNLSKCNND
-255 KNTGNILSIGTNIES
+255 KENILSIGTNIEK
-270 WNFTGDEM
+270 W
-278 VHVFFAKKDKDD
+278 
-290 KDVKTFYIDRTW
+290 I
-302 GTAYNQRS
+302 
-310 QKTTTD
+310 
-316 ITALKDVTITL
+316 
-327 TKEALTISSSTEE
+327 
-340 TYTNKEKEF
+340 
-349 PTVTPSKPLYYG
+349 
-361 SVQGNNRSYATYKS
+361 
-375 IQIVK
+375 
-380 KDGTKTDIQVK
+380 
-391 KTDDSSDDAFH
+391 
-402 TASTGTP
+402 STG
-409 FVPNGKKFKSDV
+409 
-421 LDVDFD
+421 
-427 NGDQLVVKMNLNE
+427 E
-440 CSDNVKTGN
+440 
-449 ILSVGTD
+449 
-456 IEQWS
+456 
-461 DNFDNMVHV
+461 NMVHV
-470 YFTKSSKTFNIDR
+470 YFTKSSKTFYIDR
-483 TWGGSSSPKTV
+483 TWGSYNKKET
-494 TINNLQEDVTI
+494 TINNLQEDVII
-505 TLSKDALTITSTE
+505 TLTKDALTITSVE
-518 DYGYT
+518 DYGYS

-528 GKEGTLAKFKCDE
+528 GKEGTLAMFECDK

-551 NLELTDDA
+551 KLELTEDA
-559 TGKAYYASNANINA
+559 SGKAYYASNANIYA

-581 DTYPSLF
+581 DAYPSLF
-588 ISRSIHSTEDGV
+588 ISRNIHSTEDGV

-610 KATYDRDNDLS
+610 YSTYTNDNGLS
-621 EKMAGVYTDKPICS
+621 EKMAGIYTDKPICS

-668 VNLETGLGYAEVNNP
+668 VNLETGLGYAEVNDP

-713 HYLYSTIDESGNR
+713 HYLYSTVDESGNR
-726 TYIEDFSDRFEM
+726 TYIEDFSDRYEM

-774 ETIDLSTVLADPDF
+774 ETIDLSAVLADPDF

-795 KKWQIDQTL
+795 KSWQIDQTL
-804 NSSNVYNA
+804 NSSNVYND

-818 YDGNYKTDL
+818 YDGNYKTNL
-827 SATGYHYGSNET
+827 TASGYTFGASYDK
-839 WNFNDNTD
+839 NFNDAID
-847 RGRNNNNFCAN
+847 RGRTNNDFCAN
-858 HSRYMCATIQNGG
+858 HSRYMCATVQNGG

-897 NAYLYATVKEGN
+897 NAYLYATVQEGN
-909 AKAAKEFK
+909 AKEAKEFT
-917 CDLRK
+917 CNLRK

-930 NLQILDANDAYWPY
+930 NLQILDATNAYWPY

-1001 KTGTNGT
+1001 ETGTNGT
-1008 RTYSKDFTAFD
+1008 RSYSKDFTAFD

-1027 QERNEPYLILNEND
+1027 QEKNEPYLILNEND

-1087 QFTGAFGKNA
+1087 QFKGAFGDNA

-1102 STLTESQIRFKT
+1102 SELTASKIVFKT
-1114 VNASTTVTAPDGASY
+1114 VNASTTVTAPDGTSY
-1129 DYWFK
+1129 NYWLQ

-1139 LIKINDE
+1139 LIKITDE
-1146 GYEAPKETDEYTAYL
+1146 GKDAPDQTDEYTDYL

-1171 QTKTIGGSDNAYY
+1171 QTKTIGGTENAYY
-1184 SIDDITMIEGDK
+1184 SIEDITMIEGDK

-1201 DDGNF
+1201 DEGNF
-1206 NHWDFKGMTQSN
+1206 NHWDFKGMTLSN
-1218 IDGTENT
+1218 IDGKEKT

-1237 VNGGKMTAYGML
+1237 VNGGKITAYGML

-1256 TNNKNT
+1256 ANNKNT

-1274 ALTANAAGKPVM
+1274 ALTANAEGKPVM

-1301 FRYTTTNQQA
+1301 FRYTTTDQQA

-1319 IDDVNEPTSIEDI
+1319 IDDVNEPTSIDDI
-1332 MNNDEGIT
+1332 MSNDEGIA

-1345 ANGIYSLNGQKLGDI
+1345 ANGIYSLNGQKLGDV

>member
-1 MTVNV
+1 MKNNV
-6 LKRQTIFKMIKPEMA
+6 FKCKTIFKMIKPEMA

-37 VCAQQKAIS
+37 VCAQKKAIS
-46 EASLTAL
+46 EASLKAL
-53 PGQEVTKDNC
+53 QGKEVTKENYT
-63 SQLVTNGE
+63 QLVTNGE
-71 KPSSIRDALF
+71 KQSSIKDALF
-81 TDGQAKKMFLL
+81 NGQADKMFLL

-100 LTFGGYWS
+100 LTFDGYWG
-108 ASATLSDTPCP
+108 ASATLSDSPCP
-119 FWLQSRNEKEET
+119 FWLQSRNNTQET
-131 QSSCYLRYPESTEKY
+131 QSSCYLRYPENEGENWN
-146 LKAEKKFKTYS
+146 AEKKIKTY
-157 NTEKEFP
+157 NNKEKEFP
-164 APISF
+164 TSPTTKSF

-176 SNRSYAIY
+176 DNRSYAIY
-184 KSIQIVKK
+184 KSIQIVKSN
-192 DGTATDIKVKKTD
+192 GNITDIQVKKTD
-205 DSSDTDFHTASTDSP
+205 DSSDDANQTASTENP
-220 FAPNG
+220 FMPNG

-230 EALDVDFNNG
+230 EALDVDFDNG
-240 DKLVVKVDLTACPDD
+240 DKLVVKVNLSKCNND
-255 KNTGNILSIGTNIES
+255 KENILSIGTNIEK
-270 WNFTGDEM
+270 W
-278 VHVFFAKKDKDD
+278 
-290 KDVKTFYIDRTW
+290 I
-302 GTAYNQRS
+302 
-310 QKTTTD
+310 
-316 ITALKDVTITL
+316 
-327 TKEALTISSSTEE
+327 
-340 TYTNKEKEF
+340 
-349 PTVTPSKPLYYG
+349 
-361 SVQGNNRSYATYKS
+361 
-375 IQIVK
+375 
-380 KDGTKTDIQVK
+380 
-391 KTDDSSDDAFH
+391 
-402 TASTGTP
+402 STG
-409 FVPNGKKFKSDV
+409 N
-421 LDVDFD
+421 
-427 NGDQLVVKMNLNE
+427 
-440 CSDNVKTGN
+440 
-449 ILSVGTD
+449 
-456 IEQWS
+456 
-461 DNFDNMVHV
+461 NMVHV
-470 YFTKSSKTFNIDR
+470 YFTKSSKTFYIDR
-483 TWGGSSSPKTV
+483 TWGESYNKKET

-505 TLSKDALTITSTE
+505 TLTKDALTITSVE
-518 DYGYT
+518 DYGYS
-523 VPYTK
+523 VPYIN
-528 GKEGTLAKFKCDE
+528 GKEGTLAKFECDK
-541 DGNYVIDADG
+541 DGNYVIDTDG
-551 NLELTDDA
+551 KLKLTDDA
-559 TGKAYYASNANINA
+559 TGKAYYASNANIYA

-581 DTYPSLF
+581 DAYPSLF
-588 ISRSIHSTEDGV
+588 ISRNIHSTEDGV

-610 KATYDRDNDLS
+610 YSTYTNDNGLS
-621 EKMAGVYTDKPICS
+621 EKMAGIYTDKPICS

-668 VNLETGLGYAEVNNP
+668 VNLETGLGYAEVNDP
-683 TKTKEA
+683 SKTKEA

-713 HYLYSTIDESGNR
+713 HYLYSTVDESGNR
-726 TYIEDFSDRFEM
+726 TYIEDFSDRYEM

-774 ETIDLSTVLADPDF
+774 ETIDLSAVLADPDF

-795 KKWQIDQTL
+795 KNWQIDQTL
-804 NSSNVYNA
+804 NSSNVYND

-818 YDGNYKTDL
+818 YDGNYKTNL
-827 SATGYHYGSNET
+827 TASGYTFGASYDK
-839 WNFNDNTD
+839 NFNDAID
-847 RGRNNNNFCAN
+847 RGRTNNDFCAN
-858 HSRYMCATIQNGG
+858 HSRYMCATVQNGG
-871 YGRMYQSITVDS
+871 YGRMYQSITIDR

-897 NAYLYATVKEGN
+897 DAYLYAKVQEGN
-909 AKAAKEFK
+909 AKEAKEFK
-917 CDLRK
+917 CNLRK
-922 ITDEYLQK
+922 ITDDYLQK
-930 NLQILDANDAYWPY
+930 SLQILDATNAYWPY

-1001 KTGTNGT
+1001 ETGTNGT
-1008 RTYSKDFTAFD
+1008 RSYSKDFTAFD

-1027 QERNEPYLILNEND
+1027 QEKNEPYLILNEND

-1048 ETIHKYK
+1048 QTIHKYK
-1055 SHGDIHKR
+1055 SHGDIHKK

-1114 VNASTTVTAPDGASY
+1114 VNASTTVTAPDGTSY
-1129 DYWFK
+1129 NYWLQ

-1139 LIKINDE
+1139 LIKITDE
-1146 GYEAPKETDEYTAYL
+1146 GKDAPDQTDEYTAYL

-1171 QTKTIGGSDNAYY
+1171 QTKTIGGTENAYY
-1184 SIDDITMIEGDK
+1184 SIEDITMIEGDK

-1206 NHWDFKGMTQSN
+1206 NHWDFKGMTLSN
-1218 IDGTENT
+1218 IDGKEKT

-1256 TNNKNT
+1256 ANNKNT

-1274 ALTANAAGKPVM
+1274 ALTANAEGKPVM

-1301 FRYTTTNQQA
+1301 FRYTTTDQQA

-1319 IDDVNEPTSIEDI
+1319 IDDVNEPTSIDDI
-1332 MNNDEGIT
+1332 MSNDEGIA

-1345 ANGIYSLNGQKLGDI
+1345 ANGIYSLNGQKLGDV

>member
-1 MTVNV
+1 MKNNV
-6 LKRQTIFKMIKPEMA
+6 FKCKTIFKMIKPEMA

-46 EASLTAL
+46 EASLKAL
-53 PGQEVTKDNC
+53 QGKEVTKENYT
-63 SQLVTNGE
+63 QLVTNGE
-71 KPSSIRDALF
+71 KQSSIKDALF
-81 TDGQAKKMFLL
+81 NGQADKMFLL

-100 LTFGGYWS
+100 LTFDGYWG
-108 ASATLSDTPCP
+108 ASATLSDSPCP
-119 FWLQSRNEKEET
+119 FWLQSRNNTQET
-131 QSSCYLRYPESTEKY
+131 QSSCYLRYPENERENWN
-146 LKAEKKFKTYS
+146 AEKKIKTY
-157 NTEKEFP
+157 NNKEKEFP
-164 APISF
+164 TSPTTKSF

-176 SNRSYAIY
+176 DNRSYAIY
-184 KSIQIVKK
+184 KSIQIVKSN
-192 DGTATDIKVKKTD
+192 GNITDIQVKKTD
-205 DSSDTDFHTASTDSP
+205 DSSDDANQTASTENP
-220 FAPNG
+220 FMPNG

-230 EALDVDFNNG
+230 EALDVDFDNG
-240 DKLVVKVDLTACPDD
+240 DKLVVKVNLSKCDND
-255 KNTGNILSIGTNIES
+255 KENILSIGTNIEK
-270 WNFTGDEM
+270 W
-278 VHVFFAKKDKDD
+278 
-290 KDVKTFYIDRTW
+290 I
-302 GTAYNQRS
+302 
-310 QKTTTD
+310 
-316 ITALKDVTITL
+316 
-327 TKEALTISSSTEE
+327 
-340 TYTNKEKEF
+340 
-349 PTVTPSKPLYYG
+349 
-361 SVQGNNRSYATYKS
+361 
-375 IQIVK
+375 
-380 KDGTKTDIQVK
+380 
-391 KTDDSSDDAFH
+391 
-402 TASTGTP
+402 STG
-409 FVPNGKKFKSDV
+409 
-421 LDVDFD
+421 
-427 NGDQLVVKMNLNE
+427 E
-440 CSDNVKTGN
+440 
-449 ILSVGTD
+449 
-456 IEQWS
+456 
-461 DNFDNMVHV
+461 NMVHV
-470 YFTKSSKTFNIDR
+470 YFTKSSKTFYIDR
-483 TWGGSSSPKTV
+483 TWGSYNKKET

-505 TLSKDALTITSTE
+505 TLTKDALTITSVE
-518 DYGYT
+518 DYGYS

-528 GKEGTLAKFKCDE
+528 GKEGTLAMFECDK

-551 NLELTDDA
+551 KLELTDDA
-559 TGKAYYASNANINA
+559 TGKAYYASNANIYA

-581 DTYPSLF
+581 DAYPSLF
-588 ISRSIHSTEDGV
+588 ISRNIHSTEDGV

-610 KATYDRDNDLS
+610 YSTYTNDNGLS
-621 EKMAGVYTDKPICS
+621 EKMAGIYTDKPICS

-668 VNLETGLGYAEVNNP
+668 VNLETGLGYAEVNDP
-683 TKTKEA
+683 SKTKEA

-713 HYLYSTIDESGNR
+713 HYLYSTVDESGNR
-726 TYIEDFSDRFEM
+726 TYIEDFSDRYEM

-774 ETIDLSTVLADPDF
+774 ETIDLSAVLADPDF
-788 SRHNDGL
+788 SRHNEGL
-795 KKWQIDQTL
+795 KNWQIDQTL
-804 NSSNVYNA
+804 KSSSDKYNE

-827 SATGYHYGSNET
+827 NASGYKFGASES
-839 WNFNDNTD
+839 WNFNDAID
-847 RGRNNNNFCAN
+847 RGRTNNDFCAN
-858 HSRYMCATIQNGG
+858 HSRYMCATVQNGG

-897 NAYLYATVKEGN
+897 DAYLYAKVQEGN

-917 CDLRK
+917 CNLRK
-922 ITDEYLQK
+922 ITDDYLQK
-930 NLQILDANDAYWPY
+930 SLQILDATNAYWPY

-1001 KTGTNGT
+1001 ETGTNGT
-1008 RTYSKDFTAFD
+1008 RSYSKDFTAFD

-1171 QTKTIGGSDNAYY
+1171 QTKTIGGTENAYY
-1184 SIDDITMIEGDK
+1184 SIEDITMIEGDK

-1201 DDGNF
+1201 DEGNF
-1206 NHWDFKGMTQSN
+1206 NHWDFKGMTLYN
-1218 IDGTENT
+1218 IDGTQNT

-1256 TNNKNT
+1256 ANNKNT

-1274 ALTANAAGKPVM
+1274 ALTANAEGKPVM

-1301 FRYTTTNQQA
+1301 FRYTTTDQQA

-1332 MNNDEGIT
+1332 MNNDEGIAPT
-1340 PAERF
+1340 ERF
-1345 ANGIYSLNGQKLGDI
+1345 ANGIYSLNGQKLGDV

>member
-1 MTVNV
+1 MKNNV
-6 LKRQTIFKMIKPEMA
+6 FKCKTIFKMIKPEMA

-37 VCAQQKAIS
+37 VCAQKKAIS
-46 EASLTAL
+46 EASLKAL
-53 PGQEVTKDNC
+53 QGKEVTKENYT
-63 SQLVTNGE
+63 QLVTNGE
-71 KPSSIRDALF
+71 KQSSIKDALF
-81 TDGQAKKMFLL
+81 NGQADKMFLL

-100 LTFGGYWS
+100 LTFDGYWG
-108 ASATLSDTPCP
+108 ASATLSDSPCP
-119 FWLQSRNEKEET
+119 FWLQSRNNTQET
-131 QSSCYLRYPESTEKY
+131 QSSCYLRYPENEGENWN
-146 LKAEKKFKTYS
+146 AEKKIKTY
-157 NTEKEFP
+157 NNKEKEFP
-164 APISF
+164 TSPTTKSF

-176 SNRSYAIY
+176 DNRSYAIY
-184 KSIQIVKK
+184 KSIQIVKSN
-192 DGTATDIKVKKTD
+192 GNITDIQVKKTD
-205 DSSDTDFHTASTDSP
+205 DSSDDANQTASTENP
-220 FAPNG
+220 FMPNG

-230 EALDVDFNNG
+230 EALDVDFDNG
-240 DKLVVKVDLTACPDD
+240 DKLVVKVNLSKCDND
-255 KNTGNILSIGTNIES
+255 KENILSIGTNIEKWIS
-270 WNFTGDEM
+270 TGD
-278 VHVFFAKKDKDD
+278 
-290 KDVKTFYIDRTW
+290 
-302 GTAYNQRS
+302 
-310 QKTTTD
+310 
-316 ITALKDVTITL
+316 
-327 TKEALTISSSTEE
+327 
-340 TYTNKEKEF
+340 
-349 PTVTPSKPLYYG
+349 
-361 SVQGNNRSYATYKS
+361 
-375 IQIVK
+375 
-380 KDGTKTDIQVK
+380 
-391 KTDDSSDDAFH
+391 
-402 TASTGTP
+402 
-409 FVPNGKKFKSDV
+409 
-421 LDVDFD
+421 
-427 NGDQLVVKMNLNE
+427 
-440 CSDNVKTGN
+440 
-449 ILSVGTD
+449 
-456 IEQWS
+456 
-461 DNFDNMVHV
+461 NMIHV
-470 YFTKSSKTFNIDR
+470 YFTKNSKTFNIDR
-483 TWGGSSSPKTV
+483 TWGESYSKKET

-505 TLSKDALTITSTE
+505 TLTKDALTITSVE
-518 DYGYT
+518 DYGYS

-528 GKEGTLAKFKCDE
+528 GKEGTLAKFECDK
-541 DGNYVIDADG
+541 DGNYVIDANG
-551 NLELTDDA
+551 KLELTEDA
-559 TGKAYYASNANINA
+559 SGKAYYASNANIYA

-581 DTYPSLF
+581 DAYPSLF
-588 ISRSIHSTEDGV
+588 ISRNIHSTEDGV

-610 KATYDRDNDLS
+610 YSTYTNDNGLS
-621 EKMAGVYTDKPICS
+621 EKMAGIYTDKPICS

-668 VNLETGLGYAEVNNP
+668 VNLETGLGYAEVNDP
-683 TKTKEA
+683 SKTKEA

-713 HYLYSTIDESGNR
+713 HYLYSTVDESGNR
-726 TYIEDFSDRFEM
+726 TYIEDFSDRYEM

-774 ETIDLSTVLADPDF
+774 ETIDLSAVLADPDF

-795 KKWQIDQTL
+795 KSWQIDQTL
-804 NSSNVYNA
+804 NSSNVYND

-818 YDGNYKTDL
+818 YDGNYKTNL
-827 SATGYHYGSNET
+827 TASGYTFGASYDK
-839 WNFNDNTD
+839 NFNDAID
-847 RGRNNNNFCAN
+847 RGRTNNDFCAN
-858 HSRYMCATIQNGG
+858 HSRYMCATVQNGG

-897 NAYLYATVKEGN
+897 NAYLYATVQEGN
-909 AKAAKEFK
+909 AKTANEFK
-917 CDLRK
+917 CNLRK
-922 ITDEYLQK
+922 IDDEYLRTK
-930 NLQILDANDAYWPY
+930 LQILDAKDAYWPY

-1001 KTGTNGT
+1001 ETGTNGT
-1008 RTYSKDFTAFD
+1008 RSYSKDFTAFD

-1027 QERNEPYLILNEND
+1027 QEKNEPYLILNEND
-1041 ENLDYLD
+1041 ENLNYLD

-1087 QFTGAFGKNA
+1087 QFKGAFGDNA

-1102 STLTESQIRFKT
+1102 SELTASKIVFKT

-1129 DYWFK
+1129 NYWLQ

-1139 LIKINDE
+1139 LIKITDE
-1146 GYEAPKETDEYTAYL
+1146 GKDAPDQTDEYTAYL

-1171 QTKTIGGSDNAYY
+1171 QTKTIGGTENAYY
-1184 SIDDITMIEGDK
+1184 SIEDITMIEGDK

-1206 NHWDFKGMTQSN
+1206 NHWDFKGMTLSN
-1218 IDGTENT
+1218 IDGKEKT

-1256 TNNKNT
+1256 ANNKNT

-1274 ALTANAAGKPVM
+1274 ALTANAEGKPVM

-1301 FRYTTTNQQA
+1301 FRYTTTDQQA

-1332 MNNDEGIT
+1332 MNNDEGIA

-1345 ANGIYSLNGQKLGDI
+1345 ANGIYSLNGQKLGDV

>member
-1 MTVNV
+1 MKNNV
-6 LKRQTIFKMIKPEMA
+6 FKCKTIFKMIKPEMA

-37 VCAQQKAIS
+37 VCAQKKAIS
-46 EASLTAL
+46 EASLKAL
-53 PGQEVTKDNC
+53 QGKEVTKENYT
-63 SQLVTNGE
+63 QLVTNGE
-71 KPSSIRDALF
+71 KQSSIKDALF
-81 TDGQAKKMFLL
+81 NGQADKMFLL

-100 LTFGGYWS
+100 LTFDGYWG
-108 ASATLSDTPCP
+108 ASATLSDSPCP
-119 FWLQSRNEKEET
+119 FWLQSRNNTQET
-131 QSSCYLRYPESTEKY
+131 QSSCYLRYPENEGENWN
-146 LKAEKKFKTYS
+146 AEKKIKTY
-157 NTEKEFP
+157 NNKEKAFP
-164 APISF
+164 TSPTTKSF

-176 SNRSYAIY
+176 DNRSYAIY
-184 KSIQIVKK
+184 KSIQIVKSN
-192 DGTATDIKVKKTD
+192 GNITDIQVKKTD
-205 DSSDTDFHTASTDSP
+205 DSSDDANQTASTENP
-220 FAPNG
+220 FMPNG

-230 EALDVDFNNG
+230 EALDVDFDNG
-240 DKLVVKVDLTACPDD
+240 DKLVVKVNLSKCNND
-255 KNTGNILSIGTNIES
+255 KENILSIGTNIEKWIS
-270 WNFTGDEM
+270 TGD
-278 VHVFFAKKDKDD
+278 
-290 KDVKTFYIDRTW
+290 
-302 GTAYNQRS
+302 
-310 QKTTTD
+310 
-316 ITALKDVTITL
+316 
-327 TKEALTISSSTEE
+327 
-340 TYTNKEKEF
+340 
-349 PTVTPSKPLYYG
+349 
-361 SVQGNNRSYATYKS
+361 
-375 IQIVK
+375 
-380 KDGTKTDIQVK
+380 
-391 KTDDSSDDAFH
+391 
-402 TASTGTP
+402 
-409 FVPNGKKFKSDV
+409 
-421 LDVDFD
+421 
-427 NGDQLVVKMNLNE
+427 
-440 CSDNVKTGN
+440 
-449 ILSVGTD
+449 
-456 IEQWS
+456 
-461 DNFDNMVHV
+461 NMIHV
-470 YFTKSSKTFNIDR
+470 YFTKNSKTFNIDR
-483 TWGGSSSPKTV
+483 TWGESYSKKET

-505 TLSKDALTITSTE
+505 TLTKGALTITSVE
-518 DYGYT
+518 DYGYS
-523 VPYTK
+523 VLYTK
-528 GKEGTLAKFKCDE
+528 GKEGTLAKFECDK
-541 DGNYVIDADG
+541 DGNYVIDTDG
-551 NLELTDDA
+551 KLKLTDDA
-559 TGKAYYASNANINA
+559 TGKAYYASNANIYA

-581 DTYPSLF
+581 DAYPSLF
-588 ISRSIHSTEDGV
+588 ISRNIHSTEDGV

-610 KATYDRDNDLS
+610 YSTYTNDNGLS
-621 EKMAGVYTDKPICS
+621 EKMAGIYTDKPICS

-668 VNLETGLGYAEVNNP
+668 VNLETGLGYAEVNDP
-683 TKTKEA
+683 SKTKEA

-713 HYLYSTIDESGNR
+713 HYLYSTVDESGNR
-726 TYIEDFSDRFEM
+726 TYIEDFSDRYEM

-774 ETIDLSTVLADPDF
+774 ETIDLSAVLADPDF

-795 KKWQIDQTL
+795 KSWQIDQTL
-804 NSSNVYNA
+804 NSSNVYND

-818 YDGNYKTDL
+818 YDGNYKTNL
-827 SATGYHYGSNET
+827 TASGYTFGASYDK
-839 WNFNDNTD
+839 NFNDAID
-847 RGRNNNNFCAN
+847 RGRTNNDFCAN
-858 HSRYMCATIQNGG
+858 HSRYMCATVQNGG

-897 NAYLYATVKEGN
+897 NAYLYATVQEGN

-917 CDLRK
+917 CNLRK
-922 ITDEYLQK
+922 ITDDYLQK
-930 NLQILDANDAYWPY
+930 SLQILDATNAYWPY

-990 FGVNVPQQTTY
+990 FGVNVPKQTTY
-1001 KTGTNGT
+1001 ETGTNGT
-1008 RTYSKDFTAFD
+1008 RSYSKDFTAFD

-1087 QFTGAFGKNA
+1087 QFKGAFGDNA

-1102 STLTESQIRFKT
+1102 SELTASKIVFKT
-1114 VNASTTVTAPDGASY
+1114 VKASTTVTAPDGTSY
-1129 DYWFK
+1129 EYWFK

-1139 LIKINDE
+1139 LIKITDE
-1146 GYEAPKETDEYTAYL
+1146 GKDAPDQTDEYTAYL

-1171 QTKTIGGSDNAYY
+1171 QTKTIGGTENAYY
-1184 SIDDITMIEGDK
+1184 SIEDITMIEGDK

-1201 DDGNF
+1201 DEGNF
-1206 NHWDFKGMTQSN
+1206 NHWDFKGMTLSN
-1218 IDGTENT
+1218 IDGKEKT

-1256 TNNKNT
+1256 ANNKNT

-1274 ALTANAAGKPVM
+1274 ALTANAEGKPVM

-1301 FRYTTTNQQA
+1301 FRYTTTDQQA

-1332 MNNDEGIT
+1332 MNNDEGIA